1 MAAKKET
8 RAPGRQAARG
18 AAIKAA
24 ALNGGALRA
33 AAEEY
38 FAACDATRERVVL
51 KNGEVTYHQVPY
63 TMAGLCAHLGL
74 PRVVLEAA
82 RGGEGSPR
90 REESDETKK
99 APRKSAG
106 CSKGEEEAQAA
117 LCWAA
122 ARVEQYMVERALLGE
137 LNAGVAAMLLN
148 DWGYG
153 CGRNGRDNRGRGDS
167 GEDSAGRGALTV
179 VLEDPEGLSR

>member
-1 MAAKKET
+1 MKDKKNTQTAEPQ
-8 RAPGRQAARG
+8 AGRTNTN
-18 AAIKAA
+18 KAA
-24 ALNGGALRA
+24 ALRA

-38 FAACDATRERVVL
+38 FTACDATRERVVL

-63 TMAGLCAHLGL
+63 TMAGLCAHIGL
-74 PRVVLEAA
+74 PRAVLEAA
-82 RGGEGSPR
+82 RRGTEDALQQVPS
-90 REESDETKK
+90 RESRK
-99 APRKSAG
+99 APRRSNASAQP
-106 CSKGEEEAQAA
+106 GEDVQSA
-117 LCWAA
+117 LSWAA

-153 CGRNGRDNRGRGDS
+153 CGRNTRESRGDS
-167 GEDSAGRGALTV
+167 GGDSAGRGTLTV